1 MRVYEF
7 QAHRIFSQ
15 KGITSPPGEVAE
27 TPQEVKQIAEKLGK
41 PVAVK
46 AQVLV
51 GGRGKAGGIKLAP
64 TPEKAQQVAQQILS
78 SPLKGVPVKRVLV
91 QEALSIKEEYY
102 LGITIDRAQKKVV
115 VMVSPSGG
123 VDIEEV
129 ARSTPE
135 KIFKIHV
142 DPLLGFKSYQAN
154 ELALALS
161 KDKNLVKGITRI
173 LFSLYHIFVEMD
185 CSLVEINPLV
195 VTEEN
200 SLFALDAKIIFDD
213 NALWRHPEVSS
224 LRDIDAED
232 PLEVRAKEAELSYVR
247 LKGNIGCIVNGAGLA
262 MATMDLVK
270 HYGAE
275 PANFLDVGGGASS
288 EKVGRALDIVLS
300 DERVEAVLV
309 NIFGGITRC
318 DIVAEGLVQV
328 ISGKNMDL
336 PLVVR
341 LAGTNEEEGRKKLE
355 SIKRVFLATTM
366 DEAAKKVVEVVKG

>member
-173 LFSLYHIFVEMD
+173 LFS
-185 CSLVEINPLV
+185 
-195 VTEEN
+195 
-200 SLFALDAKIIFDD
+200 
-213 NALWRHPEVSS
+213 
-224 LRDIDAED
+224 RDKS
-232 PLEVRAKEAELSYVR
+232 PGSY
-247 LKGNIGCIVNGAGLA
+247 
-262 MATMDLVK
+262 
-270 HYGAE
+270 
-275 PANFLDVGGGASS
+275 
-288 EKVGRALDIVLS
+288 
-300 DERVEAVLV
+300 
-309 NIFGGITRC
+309 
-318 DIVAEGLVQV
+318 
-328 ISGKNMDL
+328 
-336 PLVVR
+336 
-341 LAGTNEEEGRKKLE
+341 GRKL
-355 SIKRVFLATTM
+355 SFRS
-366 DEAAKKVVEVVKG
+366 